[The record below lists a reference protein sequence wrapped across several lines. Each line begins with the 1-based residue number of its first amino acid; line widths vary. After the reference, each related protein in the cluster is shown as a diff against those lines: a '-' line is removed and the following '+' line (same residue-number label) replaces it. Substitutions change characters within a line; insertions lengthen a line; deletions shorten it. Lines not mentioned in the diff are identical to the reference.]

1 VADHIGSLQVG
12 RDANVVVWSGDPFE
26 FGTRAE
32 HVLIR
37 GREMIAPTRQ
47 DLLTERYKT
56 LPPSYAQPKPQ
67 VGAQP

>member
-1 VADHIGSLQVG
+1 
-12 RDANVVVWSGDPFE
+12 VVVWSGDPFE

-56 LPPSYAQPKPQ
+56 LPPSYAQPNPQ